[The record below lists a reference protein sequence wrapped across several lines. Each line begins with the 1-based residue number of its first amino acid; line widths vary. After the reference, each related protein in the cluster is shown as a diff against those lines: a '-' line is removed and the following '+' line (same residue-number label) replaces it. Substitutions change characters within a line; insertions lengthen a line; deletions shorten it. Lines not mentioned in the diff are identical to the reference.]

1 MTETSTDAAR
11 RCAVLGSPIDHS
23 LSPLL
28 HRAAYARLGLD
39 WTYTAHE
46 VTEQTLPEFLA
57 DLDPSWRGLS
67 LTMPLKRAVLP
78 LLDDVEPLARTVE
91 AVNTVL
97 LSPGRRSGVNTDVSG
112 LLTALRTAMS
122 TAGAPAM
129 SPAGAP
135 QAAGHAIVI
144 GAGATAASA
153 LAALAG
159 LGVDT
164 VDLRV
169 RDVGRAHRTLL
180 IGDRLGLEVRVLPLD
195 APWQSAP
202 WAVASVPSG
211 GAVVVSTV
219 PSAVAAD
226 VLPENVLSG
235 TVVADVRYDPWPSP
249 LLSVAE
255 RRGSVTVTGIDVLVH
270 QAVAQVRLMTGR
282 EVAAD
287 ALFDAAEAAVR
298 RRAADPPQ
306 G

>member
-1 MTETSTDAAR
+1 MTETPTDAAR
-11 RCAVLGSPIDHS
+11 RCAVLGSPIGHS

-28 HRAAYARLGLD
+28 HRAAYAQLGLD

-46 VTEQTLPEFLA
+46 VTEQTLPQFLA

-78 LLDDVEPLARTVE
+78 LLDEVEPVARTVE

-97 LSPGRRSGVNTDVSG
+97 LSPGHRSGVNTDVSG
-112 LLTALRTAMS
+112 LLTALRAAMS
-122 TAGAPAM
+122 TT
-129 SPAGAP
+129 GAP

-169 RDVGRAHRTLL
+169 RDLARAHQTLL

-202 WAVASVPSG
+202 WAVSSVPSG

-219 PSAVAAD
+219 PSAVAAE

-249 LLSVAE
+249 LLAVAE
-255 RRGSVTVTGIDVLVH
+255 RRGSATVTGIDLLVH
-270 QAVAQVRLMTGR
+270 QAVAQVRLMTGQ

-287 ALFDAAEAAVR
+287 SLLEAAEAAVR
-298 RRAADPPQ
+298 RRAADPPP

>member
-1 MTETSTDAAR
+1 VTSEIQPDAAR
-11 RCAVLGSPIDHS
+11 RCAVLGSPVDHS

-28 HRAAYARLGLD
+28 HRTAYARLGLN

-46 VTEQTLPEFLA
+46 VTEQTLPAFLVG
-57 DLDPSWRGLS
+57 LDPSWRGLS

-78 LLDDVEPLARTVE
+78 LLDDVEPVARSVE

-97 LSPGRRSGVNTDVSG
+97 LSPGRRFGANTDVSG

-122 TAGAPAM
+122 SLGESQP
-129 SPAGAP
+129 
-135 QAAGHAIVI
+135 AGHAIVV

-153 LAALAG
+153 LAALSR
-159 LGVDT
+159 LGVDS

-169 RDVGRAHRTLL
+169 RDLARAHPTLL
-180 IGDRLGLEVRVLPLD
+180 VGDRLGLEVRVLPLD

-202 WAVASVPSG
+202 WAVSSVPSG

-219 PSAVAAD
+219 PSAVAVE

-235 TVVADVRYDPWPSP
+235 AVVADVRYDPWPSP
-249 LLSVAE
+249 LLAVAQ
-255 RRGSVTVTGIDVLVH
+255 RRGSATVTGIDLLVH
-270 QAVAQVRLMTGR
+270 QAVAQVRLMTGQ

-287 ALFDAAEAAVR
+287 ALLEAAEAAVR
-298 RRAADPPQ
+298 RRAAEPPR

>member
-1 MTETSTDAAR
+1 MTETPSDAAR
-11 RCAVLGSPIDHS
+11 RCAVLGSPIGHS

-28 HRAAYARLGLD
+28 HRAAYAQLGLD

-46 VTEQTLPEFLA
+46 VTEQTLPQFLA

-78 LLDDVEPLARTVE
+78 LLDEVEPVARTVE

-97 LSPGRRSGVNTDVSG
+97 LNPGHRSGVNTDVSG

-122 TAGAPAM
+122 TT
-129 SPAGAP
+129 GAP

-144 GAGATAASA
+144 GGGATAASA

-169 RDVGRAHRTLL
+169 RDLARAHQTLL
-180 IGDRLGLEVRVLPLD
+180 TGDRLGLEVRVLPLD

-202 WAVASVPSG
+202 WAVSSVPSG

-219 PSAVAAD
+219 PSAVAAE

-249 LLSVAE
+249 LLAVAE
-255 RRGSVTVTGIDVLVH
+255 RRGSATVTGIDVLVH
-270 QAVAQVRLMTGR
+270 QAVAQVRLMTGQ

-287 ALFDAAEAAVR
+287 SLLEAAEAAVR
-298 RRAADPPQ
+298 RRAADSPQ

>member
-1 MTETSTDAAR
+1 MTETPPDAAR
-11 RCAVLGSPIDHS
+11 RCAVLGAPIEHS

-28 HRAAYARLGLD
+28 HRTAYAQLGLD

-46 VTEQTLPEFLA
+46 VTEQALPAFLA

-78 LLDDVEPLARTVE
+78 LLDEVEPVARTVE

-97 LSPGRRSGVNTDVSG
+97 LSPGHRSGANTDVSG

-122 TAGAPAM
+122 SIGEKQPV
-129 SPAGAP
+129 
-135 QAAGHAIVI
+135 GHAIVI

-169 RDVGRAHRTLL
+169 REVARAHRTLL

-202 WAVASVPSG
+202 WAVSSVPSG
-211 GAVVVSTV
+211 GAVVVSTI
-219 PSAVAAD
+219 PSAVAAE

-249 LLSVAE
+249 LLAVAE
-255 RRGSVTVTGIDVLVH
+255 RRGSVTVTGIDLLVH

-282 EVAAD
+282 EVDAD
-287 ALFDAAEAAVR
+287 ALLEAGEAAVR
-298 RRAADPPQ
+298 RRATLPP
-306 G
+306 